1 MGAMHYFF
9 SFVTRYPPTL
19 MVRLFSCLQT
29 LWCAADL
36 VMYKKKGEAGR

>member
-9 SFVTRYPPTL
+9 SFVTL

>member
-9 SFVTRYPPTL
+9 SFVTRYPPT
-19 MVRLFSCLQT
+19 LFSCLQT